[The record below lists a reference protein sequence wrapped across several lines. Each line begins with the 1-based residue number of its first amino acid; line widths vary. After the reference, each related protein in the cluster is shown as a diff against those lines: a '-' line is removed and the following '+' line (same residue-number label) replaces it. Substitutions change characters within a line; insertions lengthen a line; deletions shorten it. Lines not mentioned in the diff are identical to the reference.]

1 MYNDNEYSI
10 LKTNLEV
17 REVCLYM
24 KKWIAV
30 IASLL
35 LTITLAT
42 PALAASAWKESVTIY
57 GAGLKDSPQKEQIAK
72 LLGTKDDDIVDYVY
86 GNDTEKYINYRYDDS
101 ILFSSIRIMEKNS
114 GGLKIDIDE
123 TYGKITQISPQTY
136 QNALITAGVTNAD
149 VVIAAPHDVTGES
162 ALTGIYK
169 AYEVQGDS
177 LNPEYTKNAQDELNT
192 ISDITSENE
201 GKDGFSEAQLNK
213 AITEIKITIIN
224 QINNGANLTED
235 DIRQI
240 VDEKIKDNGL
250 DGIVTEEQK
259 TQIINIIIQ
268 IKNSGFFNEESA
280 TKILESSKNLLN
292 QIKDSDAFKDA
303 KDKAKNLG
311 NDIKDF
317 AESEEGQGIIESI
330 KSFFRS
336 LFESI
341 KNLFN

>member
-1 MYNDNEYSI
+1 
-10 LKTNLEV
+10 
-17 REVCLYM
+17 M
-24 KKWIAV
+24 KKWLLILT
-30 IASLL
+30 SLL
-35 LTITLAT
+35 LTFSLSSKAF
-42 PALAASAWKESVTIY
+42 AASEWKESVTIY
-57 GAGLKDSPQKEQIAK
+57 GAGLENSPDKEK
-72 LLGTKDDDIVDYVY
+72 MTELLGTKDSDVIDYVY

-114 GGLKIDIDE
+114 GGLTIDINE

-136 QNALITAGVTNAD
+136 QNALITAGVTDAD
-149 VVIAAPHDVTGES
+149 VTIAAPHDVTGES

-169 AYEVQGDS
+169 AYEVQGES

-201 GKDGFSEAQLNK
+201 GKDGYSESQLNK

-224 QINNGANLTED
+224 QINDGKDLTED

-240 VDEKIKDNGL
+240 VDEKLKDNGL
-250 DGIVTEEQK
+250 QDVITDNQK
-259 TQIINIIIQ
+259 NQIINIIIQ
-268 IKNSGFFNEESA
+268 IKNSGFFNEDSA
-280 TKILESSKNLLN
+280 NKILDSSKDLLN
-292 QIKDSDAFKDA
+292 QIKDSGAFKDA
-303 KDKAKNLG
+303 KEQAKNLG

-317 AESEEGQGIIESI
+317 SQSEEGQGLIESI

>member
-1 MYNDNEYSI
+1 
-10 LKTNLEV
+10 
-17 REVCLYM
+17 M
-24 KKWIAV
+24 KKWLLILT
-30 IASLL
+30 SLL
-35 LTITLAT
+35 LTFSLSSKAF
-42 PALAASAWKESVTIY
+42 AASEWKESVTIY
-57 GAGLKDSPQKEQIAK
+57 GAGLENSPDKEK
-72 LLGTKDDDIVDYVY
+72 MTELLGTKDSDVIDYVY

-114 GGLKIDIDE
+114 GGLTIDIDE

-136 QNALITAGVTNAD
+136 QNALITAGVTDAD
-149 VVIAAPHDVTGES
+149 VTIAAPHDVTGES

-169 AYEVQGDS
+169 AYEVQGES

-201 GKDGFSEAQLNK
+201 GKDGYSESQLNK

-224 QINNGANLTED
+224 QINDGKDLTED
-235 DIRQI
+235 DVRQI
-240 VDEKIKDNGL
+240 VDEQLKDNGL
-250 DGIVTEEQK
+250 QDVITDNQK
-259 TQIINIIIQ
+259 NQIINIIIQ
-268 IKNSGFFNEESA
+268 IKNSGFFNEDSA
-280 TKILESSKNLLN
+280 NKILDSSKDLLN
-292 QIKDSDAFKDA
+292 QIKDSGAFKDA
-303 KDKAKNLG
+303 KEQAKNLG

-317 AESEEGQGIIESI
+317 SQSEEGQGLIESI

>member
-1 MYNDNEYSI
+1 
-10 LKTNLEV
+10 
-17 REVCLYM
+17 M
-24 KKWIAV
+24 KKWLLILT
-30 IASLL
+30 SLL
-35 LTITLAT
+35 LTFSLSSKAF
-42 PALAASAWKESVTIY
+42 AASEWKESVTIY
-57 GAGLKDSPQKEQIAK
+57 GAGLENSPDKEK
-72 LLGTKDDDIVDYVY
+72 MTELLGTKDSDVIDYVY

-114 GGLKIDIDE
+114 GGLTIDINE

-136 QNALITAGVTNAD
+136 QNALITAGVTDAD
-149 VVIAAPHDVTGES
+149 VTIAAPHDVTGES

-169 AYEVQGDS
+169 AYEVQGES

-201 GKDGFSEAQLNK
+201 GKDGYSESQLNK

-224 QINNGANLTED
+224 QINDGKDLTED
-235 DIRQI
+235 DVRQI
-240 VDEKIKDNGL
+240 VDEKLKDNGL
-250 DGIVTEEQK
+250 QDVITDNQK
-259 TQIINIIIQ
+259 NQIINIIIQ
-268 IKNSGFFNEESA
+268 IKNSGFFNEDSA
-280 TKILESSKNLLN
+280 NKILDSSKDLLN
-292 QIKDSDAFKDA
+292 QIKDSGAFKDA
-303 KDKAKNLG
+303 KEQAKNLG

-317 AESEEGQGIIESI
+317 SQSEEGQGLIESI

>member
-1 MYNDNEYSI
+1 
-10 LKTNLEV
+10 
-17 REVCLYM
+17 M
-24 KKWIAV
+24 KKWLLILT
-30 IASLL
+30 SLL
-35 LTITLAT
+35 LTFSLSSKAF
-42 PALAASAWKESVTIY
+42 AASEWKESVTIY
-57 GAGLKDSPQKEQIAK
+57 GAGLENSPDKEK
-72 LLGTKDDDIVDYVY
+72 MTELLGTKDSDVVDYVY

-114 GGLKIDIDE
+114 GGLTIDIDE

-136 QNALITAGVTNAD
+136 QNALITAGVTDAD
-149 VVIAAPHDVTGES
+149 VTIAAPHDVTGES

-169 AYEVQGDS
+169 AYEVQGES

-201 GKDGFSEAQLNK
+201 GKDGYSESQLNK

-224 QINNGANLTED
+224 QINDGKDLTED
-235 DIRQI
+235 DVRQI
-240 VDEKIKDNGL
+240 VDEKLKDNGL
-250 DGIVTEEQK
+250 QDVITDNQK
-259 TQIINIIIQ
+259 NQIINIIIQ
-268 IKNSGFFNEESA
+268 IKNSGFFNEDSA
-280 TKILESSKNLLN
+280 NKILDSSKDLLN
-292 QIKDSDAFKDA
+292 QIKDSGAFKDA
-303 KDKAKNLG
+303 KEQAKNLG

-317 AESEEGQGIIESI
+317 SQSEEGQGLIESI

>member
-1 MYNDNEYSI
+1 
-10 LKTNLEV
+10 
-17 REVCLYM
+17 M
-24 KKWIAV
+24 KKWLLILT
-30 IASLL
+30 SLL
-35 LTITLAT
+35 LTFSLSSKAF
-42 PALAASAWKESVTIY
+42 AASEWKESVTIY
-57 GAGLKDSPQKEQIAK
+57 GAGLENSPDKEK
-72 LLGTKDDDIVDYVY
+72 MTELLGTKDSDVIDYVY

-114 GGLKIDIDE
+114 GGLTIDIDE

-136 QNALITAGVTNAD
+136 QNALITAGVTDAD
-149 VVIAAPHDVTGES
+149 VTIAAPHDVTGES

-169 AYEVQGDS
+169 AYEVQGES

-201 GKDGFSEAQLNK
+201 GKDGYSESQLNK

-224 QINNGANLTED
+224 QINDGKDLTED
-235 DIRQI
+235 DVRQI
-240 VDEKIKDNGL
+240 VDEKLKDNGL
-250 DGIVTEEQK
+250 QDVITDNQK
-259 TQIINIIIQ
+259 NQIINIIIQ
-268 IKNSGFFNEESA
+268 IKNSGFFNEDSA
-280 TKILESSKNLLN
+280 NKILDSSKDLLN
-292 QIKDSDAFKDA
+292 QIKDSGAFKDA
-303 KDKAKNLG
+303 KEQAKNLG

-317 AESEEGQGIIESI
+317 SQSEEGQGLIESI